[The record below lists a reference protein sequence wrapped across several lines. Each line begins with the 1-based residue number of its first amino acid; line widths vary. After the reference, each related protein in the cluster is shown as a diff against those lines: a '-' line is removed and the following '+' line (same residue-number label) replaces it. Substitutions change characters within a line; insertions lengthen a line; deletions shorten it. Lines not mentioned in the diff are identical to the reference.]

1 MPAEDTTQNLRAIL
15 LVAGAL
21 LGAVGM
27 AMESSLLVYIAIGI
41 LAVGIVFALI
51 RRLQLIA
58 GTRRADG
65 VQ

>member
-51 RRLQLIA
+51 RRLQLRKKA
-58 GTRRADG
+58 S
-65 VQ
+65 